1 VGCTESLSRAFF
13 NLKIEFMFV
22 EQLYTNCLSEAAYF
36 IASEG
41 EAAVIDPLRD
51 IEVYLKLAEEQQVK
65 IKYIFETHF
74 HADFVSGH
82 LDLAKATGA
91 TIVYGPLT
99 NAAFDFHLAKDEE
112 VFTIGKLSM
121 KVLHTPGHTLESTCY
136 LLSDESGKE
145 YAVFTG
151 DTLFVGDVGR
161 PDLFSGS
168 LSKEDLATMM
178 YKSLNT
184 KIKTLPDHVIVY
196 PAHGPGSACG
206 KNLGKETFST
216 IGEQKTNNYALQDQT
231 VEAFV
236 KEVTSGLSAPPV
248 YFPIN
253 AEINSKG
260 YESMDTV
267 RSNALKP
274 LSIAAF
280 EQSVKDGALILD
292 TRDSAEFTSGFV
304 PESISI
310 GLDGRFAEWAGS
322 ILPFDEN
329 IVLVTDKGKEEETV
343 IRLARVGFDKVIGYL
358 KGGFDAWLKADKKID
373 IIIDIEPEEL
383 AMDMPFDNKLQVID
397 VRKPSEF
404 ESGHVK
410 GAENMPLD
418 ELVNPLHMAQI
429 DDEANLYVHC
439 AGGYRSVIACSLMKR
454 QGFHN
459 LRNVL
464 GGFGKIKDMKGVP
477 IVKPTAI
484 KA

>member
-1 VGCTESLSRAFF
+1 MIVQ
-13 NLKIEFMFV
+13 
-22 EQLYTNCLSEAAYF
+22 QLYTNCLSEAAYF
-36 IASEG
+36 IASDG
-41 EAAVIDPLRD
+41 EAAVVDPLRD
-51 IEVYLKLAEEQQVK
+51 IDEYLKLAEEHKVK

-99 NAAFDFHLAKDEE
+99 NAAFDFHLAKDGEE
-112 VFTIGKLSM
+112 FGIGHLKI

-136 LLSDESGKE
+136 LLLDEEGKE
-145 YAVFTG
+145 YCVFTG

-168 LSKEDLATMM
+168 LSKEDLAAMM
-178 YKSLNT
+178 FDSLNN

-216 IGEQKTNNYALQDQT
+216 IGTQKASNYALKEQT
-231 VEAFV
+231 KEEFI
-236 KEVTSGLSAPPV
+236 KEVTTGLNTPPA
-248 YFPIN
+248 YFPVN
-253 AEINSKG
+253 AQINSTG
-260 YESMDTV
+260 YESLDAV
-267 RSNALKP
+267 RSKALTP
-274 LSIAAF
+274 LSVDDFA
-280 EQSVKDGALILD
+280 QKVKDGAIILD
-292 TRDSAEFTSGFV
+292 TRSSTIFTEGFV

-322 ILPFDEN
+322 ILPFDKEL
-329 IVLVTDKGKEEETV
+329 ILVTEPGKEEETV
-343 IRLARVGFDKVIGYL
+343 VRLARVGLDKVIGYL
-358 KGGFDAWLKADKKID
+358 DGSFEAWQQSGKKID
-373 IIIDIEPEEL
+373 LIIDVEPEEL
-383 AMDMPFDNKLQVID
+383 AMDIPFDNKLQVID

-404 ESGHVK
+404 EIGHIK
-410 GAENMPLD
+410 GAENIPLS
-418 ELVNPLHMAQI
+418 ELNDPLHMAQI

-454 QGFHN
+454 EGFHN

-464 GGFGKIKDMKGVP
+464 GGFGKMKDVKDMPVVLPSASKV
-477 IVKPTAI
+477 
-484 KA
+484 

>member
-1 VGCTESLSRAFF
+1 
-13 NLKIEFMFV
+13 MFV

-36 IASEG
+36 IADDG

-51 IEVYLKLAEEQQVK
+51 IDAYLELAKKNDVK

-99 NAAFDFHLAKDEE
+99 NAAFDFHLSKDGEE
-112 VFTIGKLSM
+112 FTIGNLKM

-136 LLSDESGKE
+136 LLSDEKGE
-145 YAVFTG
+145 AYAVFTG

-161 PDLFSGS
+161 PDLFSGN

-206 KNLGKETFST
+206 KNLGKETQST
-216 IGEQKTNNYALQDQT
+216 IGIQKATNYALQEQT
-231 VEAFV
+231 VETFV
-236 KEVTSGLSAPPV
+236 KEVTSGLNAPPA

-260 YESMDTV
+260 YQSIDAV

-274 LSIAAF
+274 LSIADF
-280 EQSVKDGALILD
+280 EQVVKDGAIILD
-292 TRDSAEFTSGFV
+292 TRNSTEFTNGFV

-322 ILPFDEN
+322 ILPFDTN
-329 IVLVTDKGKEEETV
+329 IVLVTDEGKEEETV
-343 IRLARVGFDKVIGYL
+343 IRMARVGFDKVIGYL
-358 KGGFDAWLKADKKID
+358 DGGFEAWLKADKKID

-383 AMDMPFDNKLQVID
+383 AMDIPFDIKLQVID

-404 ESGHVK
+404 EGGHVK
-410 GAENMPLD
+410 GAENMPLND
-418 ELVNPLHMAQI
+418 LVNPLHMAQI

-464 GGFGKIKDMKGVP
+464 GGFSMMKEVKGIPV
-477 IVKPTAI
+477 VKPTEMKI
-484 KA
+484 

>member
-1 VGCTESLSRAFF
+1 
-13 NLKIEFMFV
+13 MFV

-36 IASEG
+36 IADDG

-51 IEVYLKLAEEQQVK
+51 IDAYLKLAEEHDVT

-91 TIVYGPLT
+91 TIVYGPQT
-99 NAAFDFHLAKDEE
+99 NAAFKFHLAKDGEI
-112 VFTIGKLSM
+112 FNIGNLKM

-136 LLSDESGKE
+136 LLCDGEGRD

-151 DTLFVGDVGR
+151 DTLFVCDVGR
-161 PDLFSGS
+161 PDLFSGNM
-168 LSKEDLATMM
+168 SKEELATMM
-178 YKSLNT
+178 YNSLNT

-216 IGEQKTNNYALQDQT
+216 IGTQKATNYALKDQT
-231 VEAFV
+231 VEEFV
-236 KEVTSGLSAPPV
+236 KEVTTGLNAPPA

-253 AEINSKG
+253 AQINAKG
-260 YESMDTV
+260 YESINTI
-267 RSNALKP
+267 RENGLKAL
-274 LSIAAF
+274 SVAAF
-280 EQSVKDGALILD
+280 EQAVKDGAIILD
-292 TRDSAEFTSGFV
+292 TRNSLEFTNGFV

-322 ILPFDEN
+322 ILPFGEN
-329 IVLVTDKGKEEETV
+329 IVLVTDEGKEEETV
-343 IRLARVGFDKVIGYL
+343 IRLARVGLDKVIGYL
-358 KGGFDAWLKADKKID
+358 DGGFEAWQNAGKKID

-383 AMDMPFDNKLQVID
+383 AMDIPFDNKLQIID
-397 VRKPSEF
+397 VRKPGEF
-404 ESGHVK
+404 EAGHVK
-410 GAENMPLD
+410 GAENMPLN

-464 GGFGKIKDMKGVP
+464 GGFGKIKDIKGIQV
-477 IVKPTAI
+477 VKPTEV

>member
-1 VGCTESLSRAFF
+1 MIVQ
-13 NLKIEFMFV
+13 
-22 EQLYTNCLSEAAYF
+22 QLYTNCLSEAAYF
-36 IASEG
+36 IASDG
-41 EAAVIDPLRD
+41 EAAVVDPLRD
-51 IEVYLKLAEEQQVK
+51 IDEYLKLAEEHKVK

-99 NAAFDFHLAKDEE
+99 NAAFDFHLAKDGEE
-112 VFTIGKLSM
+112 FGIGHLKI

-136 LLSDESGKE
+136 LLLDEEGKE
-145 YAVFTG
+145 YCVFTG

-168 LSKEDLATMM
+168 LTKEDLAAMM
-178 YKSLNT
+178 YDSLNN

-216 IGEQKTNNYALQDQT
+216 IGTQKASNYALKEQT
-231 VEAFV
+231 KEEFI
-236 KEVTSGLSAPPV
+236 KEVTTGLNTPPA
-248 YFPIN
+248 YFPVN
-253 AEINSKG
+253 AQINSTG
-260 YESMDTV
+260 YESLDTV
-267 RSNALKP
+267 RSKGLTP
-274 LSIAAF
+274 LSVDAF
-280 EQSVKDGALILD
+280 AQKVKDGAIILD
-292 TRDSAEFTSGFV
+292 TRSSTIFTEGFV

-322 ILPFDEN
+322 ILPFDKDL
-329 IVLVTDKGKEEETV
+329 ILVTEPGKEEETV
-343 IRLARVGFDKVIGYL
+343 VRLARVGLDKVIGYL
-358 KGGFDAWLKADKKID
+358 EGSFEAWQQAGKKID
-373 IIIDIEPEEL
+373 LIIDVEPEEL
-383 AMDMPFDNKLQVID
+383 AMDIPFDNKLQVID

-404 ESGHVK
+404 EIGHIK
-410 GAENMPLD
+410 GAENIPLS
-418 ELVNPLHMAQI
+418 ELNDPLHMAQI

-454 QGFHN
+454 EGFHN

-464 GGFGKIKDMKGVP
+464 GGFGKMKDVKDMPVVQPSTSKV
-477 IVKPTAI
+477 
-484 KA
+484 

>member
-1 VGCTESLSRAFF
+1 MIVQ
-13 NLKIEFMFV
+13 
-22 EQLYTNCLSEAAYF
+22 QLYTNCLSEAAYF
-36 IASEG
+36 IASDG
-41 EAAVIDPLRD
+41 EAAVVDPLRD
-51 IEVYLKLAEEQQVK
+51 IDEYLKLAEEHQVK

-99 NAAFDFHLAKDEE
+99 NAAFNFHLAKDGEE
-112 VFTIGKLSM
+112 FSIGHLKI

-136 LLSDESGKE
+136 LLLDEEEKE
-145 YAVFTG
+145 YCVFTG

-168 LSKEDLATMM
+168 LTKEDLAAMM
-178 YKSLNT
+178 YDSLNN

-216 IGEQKTNNYALQDQT
+216 IGTQKASNYALKEQT
-231 VEAFV
+231 KEEFI
-236 KEVTSGLSAPPV
+236 KEVTTGLNTPPA
-248 YFPIN
+248 YFPVN
-253 AEINSKG
+253 AQINSTG
-260 YESMDTV
+260 YESLDTV
-267 RSNALKP
+267 RSKSLTP
-274 LSIAAF
+274 LSADEFA
-280 EQSVKDGALILD
+280 QKVKDGAIILD
-292 TRDSAEFTSGFV
+292 TRASTIFTEGFV

-322 ILPFDEN
+322 ILPFDKEL
-329 IVLVTDKGKEEETV
+329 VLVTEPGKEEETV
-343 IRLARVGFDKVIGYL
+343 VRLARVGLDKVIGYL
-358 KGGFDAWLKADKKID
+358 EGSFEAWQQAGKKID
-373 IIIDIEPEEL
+373 LIIDVEPEEL
-383 AMDMPFDNKLQVID
+383 AMDIPFDNKLQVID

-404 ESGHVK
+404 EMGHIK
-410 GAENMPLD
+410 GAENVPLN
-418 ELVNPLHMAQI
+418 ELADPLHMAQI

-454 QGFHN
+454 EGFHN

-464 GGFGKIKDMKGVP
+464 GGFGKMKDVKDMPVVQP
-477 IVKPTAI
+477 SEE